1 MGPARVLWNR
11 KVQERVSTTSS
22 VLNQIKGIKMMGL
35 EDRIFHLIQS
45 LRVSEVDSSKSFR
58 LFIVWM
64 NMIGIICKAQIK
76 HSILY

>member
-58 LFIVWM
+58 LFIVWI
-64 NMIGIICKAQIK
+64 NMIGIICKT
-76 HSILY
+76 

>member
-1 MGPARVLWNR
+1 M
-11 KVQERVSTTSS
+11 QERVSTTSS

-35 EDRIFHLIQS
+35 EDRIFDLIQS

-64 NMIGIICKAQIK
+64 NMIGIICKAYK
-76 HSILY
+76 HSIFY